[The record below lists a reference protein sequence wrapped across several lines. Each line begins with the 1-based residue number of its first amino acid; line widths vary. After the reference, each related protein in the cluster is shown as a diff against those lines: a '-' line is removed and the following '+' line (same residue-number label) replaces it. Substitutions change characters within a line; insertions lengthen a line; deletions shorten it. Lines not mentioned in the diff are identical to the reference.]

1 MKVHEKLLLFTAL
14 RISRL
19 LHGKY
24 WPEPGLMTFCN
35 NTVCI
40 QPRMP
45 KKKFLL
51 FQKTKHGSHSHVSV
65 YRYITRFS
73 NIIKVYKVSNSINT
87 VSEKIITSL
96 MKFSSRA
103 KILKS
108 TENIPVVNVRGR
120 CNNSTVGLY
129 GKICLSHRSCSCL

>member
-1 MKVHEKLLLFTAL
+1 MKVHEKLLLFTAF

-19 LHGKY
+19 LYGKY
-24 WPEPGLMTFCN
+24 WSEPGLMTFCN

-51 FQKTKHGSHSHVSV
+51 FQKTKHGSHSYVSV

-103 KILKS
+103 KILKR
-108 TENIPVVNVRGR
+108 TEKIPVANVRGR
-120 CNNSTVGLY
+120 YNNSKVGRY
-129 GKICLSHRSCSCL
+129 GKICLSNRSCSCL